1 MAVVFDCSVTLA
13 WFLKDERTAFTDT
26 AFELMETA
34 EGWVPFVWRLEFP
47 NALLFAERKKRIG
60 RLLRRHILEQAP
72 RLRNEA
78 ATCAPRS
85 LLVGPTDAPGTSED
99 VTVVLLTEPIHRVL
113 SHVDGGRPR
122 ATTAARVRLLALGT
136 AIRGPEPPHVPDLP
150 PPARFVI
157 RTRTHTYAF
166 A

>member
-60 RLLRRHILEQAP
+60 REQRLEILDNAAQLYVRTDDALVDMRALSALAERRGLTVYDASYLELALRLGGDLITLDRDLAD
-72 RLRNEA
+72 A
-78 ATCAPRS
+78 AAAEG
-85 LLVGPTDAPGTSED
+85 VAVHAPGRS
-99 VTVVLLTEPIHRVL
+99 
-113 SHVDGGRPR
+113 
-122 ATTAARVRLLALGT
+122 TAAQVR
-136 AIRGPEPPHVPDLP
+136 R
-150 PPARFVI
+150 R
-157 RTRTHTYAF
+157 YA
-166 A
+166 AQAA